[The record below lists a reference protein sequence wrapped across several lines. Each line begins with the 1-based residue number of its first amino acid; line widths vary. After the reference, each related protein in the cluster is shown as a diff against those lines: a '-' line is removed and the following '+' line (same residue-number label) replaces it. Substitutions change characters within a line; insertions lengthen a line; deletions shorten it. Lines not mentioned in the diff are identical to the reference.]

1 MLEESNW
8 WLEGRFSFNVVL
20 FVLSVFVFL
29 PDLVCDTP
37 IATCTVGT
45 PLSITHKYYHSGD
58 LIIAGIISQ
67 IYMTFDEMDFIG
79 HPSET
84 LIAALFYFRA
94 SWTYLASMDLLSTQ
108 GRFIPNFKCDA
119 QDNAIAVI
127 TGPNSHIC
135 HFMAHILNIY
145 KMPQLVY
152 GSAPM
157 TNGNPE
163 AVFFNRMFPNE
174 DHQTLGILQLL
185 LHFKWTWIGVAYIST
200 DSGEKF
206 IQSVLPVFSQRGIC
220 FDFIEE
226 LPKESF
232 SSKFDEIMNGFSRA
246 LRIMMRSSASIVIAH
261 GDVQLIAILR
271 PSLMF
276 AECEGIQMNSKGKVW
291 IMTAQMEFTSVP
303 FQKTMGLEAFHGA
316 LSFAVPSKQVIGFLE
331 YLQMKNPT
339 LEKEDGFIRVFWEN
353 AFDCSFPMNDTTDEE
368 MCTGEE
374 KLETLPTSVFEMSMT
389 GHSYSVYNAV
399 YAVAH
404 ALQAMHSSK
413 FGHRAMAYDGRGIL
427 LKQQLGQIHHYLRS
441 ASFNNSAG
449 EQVTFDQSGQAV
461 AGFDIVNWV
470 TFPNQSFLRVK
481 VGKVDSLSAK
491 DKGFTI
497 SADDILWPSMFN
509 QAQPLSVC
517 NDNCHP
523 GYSKIKLEGKPFC
536 CYGCL
541 PCPEGKISNQSDM
554 DECFQCPEDQYPN
567 DQHDSC
573 IPKYISYL
581 SYEEPL
587 GICFAIFAHSLSVIT
602 FLVLRV
608 FIKYW
613 HTPIVKANNRDL
625 TFALLISL
633 LLFFLCSL
641 LFIGK
646 PNKVTCLLRQ
656 ITFGLIFSVAVSCI
670 LAKTTIVILA
680 FMATRPESSIRRWVG
695 NKLAITVVLSCSLI
709 QASLCCVWLAT
720 SPPFPD
726 LDMHTMTEEIVLVCN
741 EGSVTMFYCVLGFMG
756 FQAIICFIVAF
767 LARRLPDTFN
777 EARFITFSMLVF
789 CSVWLTFIPTYL
801 STKGKYMVAVEIFS
815 ILTSGAGLL
824 ICIFSP
830 KCYIIL
836 MRPDLNKREQLI
848 KRPN

>member
-8 WLEGRFSFNVVL
+8 WLEGRFSFSVVL
-20 FVLSVFVFL
+20 FVLSLFVFL

-67 IYMTFDEMDFIG
+67 IYMTFDEMGFIR

-84 LIAALFYFRA
+84 LIAALLPFFQNYQHIMALVYAVKEINENPQMLPNVTLGTHIYNSYFRA

-374 KLETLPTSVFEMSMT
+374 KLETLPNSVFEMSMT

-461 AGFDIVNWV
+461 AGFDIVNWI

-497 SADDILWPSMFN
+497 SADDIVWPSMFN
-509 QAQPLSVC
+509 QNQTELVLLNRTGGDFSQVVI
-517 NDNCHP
+517 NMF
-523 GYSKIKLEGKPFC
+523 FC
-536 CYGCL
+536 CYVNTDPAML
-541 PCPEGKISNQSDM
+541 
-554 DECFQCPEDQYPN
+554 
-567 DQHDSC
+567 H
-573 IPKYISYL
+573 
-581 SYEEPL
+581 
-587 GICFAIFAHSLSVIT
+587 
-602 FLVLRV
+602 
-608 FIKYW
+608 
-613 HTPIVKANNRDL
+613 
-625 TFALLISL
+625 
-633 LLFFLCSL
+633 
-641 LFIGK
+641 
-646 PNKVTCLLRQ
+646 
-656 ITFGLIFSVAVSCI
+656 
-670 LAKTTIVILA
+670 
-680 FMATRPESSIRRWVG
+680 
-695 NKLAITVVLSCSLI
+695 
-709 QASLCCVWLAT
+709 
-720 SPPFPD
+720 
-726 LDMHTMTEEIVLVCN
+726 
-741 EGSVTMFYCVLGFMG
+741 
-756 FQAIICFIVAF
+756 
-767 LARRLPDTFN
+767 RRLSPFV
-777 EARFITFSMLVF
+777 ISM
-789 CSVWLTFIPTYL
+789 SHD
-801 STKGKYMVAVEIFS
+801 
-815 ILTSGAGLL
+815 
-824 ICIFSP
+824 
-830 KCYIIL
+830 YI
-836 MRPDLNKREQLI
+836 
-848 KRPN
+848 

>member
-1 MLEESNW
+1 MAEEQKKA
-8 WLEGRFSFNVVL
+8 L
-20 FVLSVFVFL
+20 VFL
-29 PDLVCDTP
+29 PYMICKAP

-45 PLSITHKYYHSGD
+45 PLSIMHKYYHSGD

-67 IYMTFDEMDFIG
+67 IYMTFDPMDFRG
-79 HPSET
+79 HPSEK
-84 LIAALFYFRA
+84 LIDDLIYFQA

-163 AVFFNRMFPNE
+163 AVFFNQMFPNE
-174 DHQTLGILQLL
+174 DHQIWGILQLL
-185 LHFKWTWIGVAYIST
+185 LYFKWTWIGVAYIST

-220 FDFIEE
+220 FDFIEQ

-232 SSKFDEIMNGFSRA
+232 SSNFDEIMNGFSHIISIV
-246 LRIMMRSSASIVIAH
+246 LRSSASTVVIH
-261 GDVQLIAILR
+261 GDVQFTVILR
-271 PSLMF
+271 VSPMF
-276 AECEGIQMNSKGKVW
+276 AESEGIQMNSKGKVW

-303 FQKTMGLEAFHGA
+303 FQRTVGLEAFHGA
-316 LSFAVPSKQVIGFLE
+316 LSFAVPSKKVLGFQE
-331 YLQMKNPT
+331 YLQMNKPT
-339 LEKEDGFIRVFWEN
+339 LEKEDGFIKVFWEK
-353 AFDCSFPMNDTTDEE
+353 AFECSFPMNDATDEE

-374 KLETLPTSVFEMSMT
+374 KLETLPSSVFEMSMT
-389 GHSYSVYNAV
+389 GHSYNVYNAV
-399 YAVAH
+399 LAAAH

-413 FGHRAMAYDGRGIL
+413 FGRRKMAYNGREIL
-427 LKQQLGQIHHYLRS
+427 LNQQLWQIHHYLRS

-449 EQVTFDQSGQAV
+449 EQITFDQSGQAV
-461 AGFDIVNWV
+461 TGFDIVNWV

-481 VGKVDSLSAK
+481 VGKVDPLAPK

-497 SADDILWPSMFN
+497 SMDDIVWPSMFN
-509 QAQPLSVC
+509 QARPLSVC

-523 GYSKIKLEGKPFC
+523 GNSKIKLEGKPFC
-536 CYGCL
+536 CYRCL
-541 PCPEGKISNQSDM
+541 PCPEGKISNQCDM

-587 GICFAIFAHSLSVIT
+587 GTCFAVSASSLSVIT

-633 LLFFLCSL
+633 LLSYLCAL

-656 ITFGLIFSVAVSCI
+656 ITFGLIFSAAVSCI

-756 FQAIICFIVAF
+756 FQAIICFMVAF

-777 EARFITFSMLVF
+777 EAKFITFSMLVF

-824 ICIFSP
+824 ICIFFP

-836 MRPDLNKREQLI
+836 LRPDLNKREQLI